1 MKTLTSTSII
11 TKAAFA
17 VSAVAVVGTLA
28 VATGV
33 GAAQVKPVGDI
44 APVSKDECKKGG
56 HEDFGFK
63 NQGQCVSY
71 VVHENKANGYGYGH
85 DRDDDKDHG
94 KKHHDNDR
102 DRDQANGHDSDDA
115 DEGRTEANVQNS
127 TTQNVTSGDAIGANA
142 TSGNV
147 SVTNYF
153 STVYNFFAG
162 LAS

>member
-44 APVSKDECKKGG
+44 APVSKDDCKKGG

-85 DRDDDKDHG
+85 DRDDHKNHGDKDRSD
-94 KKHHDNDR
+94 K
-102 DRDQANGHDSDDA
+102 DQKSGAQTGY
-115 DEGRTEANVQNS
+115 NVETSN
-127 TTQNVTSGDAIGANA
+127 TQNVTSGNVIGANA

-153 STVYNFFAG
+153 STVYNFFTG